1 MRKCTSSAIGAK
13 TLAWQGRVLWLL
25 LLPLCLAGPFGPRSM
40 AFAQG
45 SGVPQGTSQGTGVIA
60 GRVIDAASGEALGKA
75 EVRLSGGAPGGSQP
89 GSPAARAMVART
101 GADGAFLLQ
110 GIEAGDYVLSVSRR
124 AYAACGSDVNGL
136 PGRQQGC
143 ATRFTLRA
151 GQKLENVQIR
161 LLRAA
166 VVTGEVRDEDG
177 EPMAGVVVEAEQY
190 RYLRGTKVLTATSRA
205 TSDDRG
211 QYRLYNLSPGR
222 YFVKAQ
228 GRGLMARLAGA
239 MMAGGGPGRMG
250 AAGSLGDGGG
260 FGRVGMMAGLDD
272 AITYPPTYYP
282 KAEFPEEAIP
292 LQLAPGAEMGG
303 IDFRLVPTT
312 TYSVR
317 GVVAGVTGEPMTG
330 ITVTARR
337 AGSKVT
343 LAGATAFASADAR
356 TGAFALRGLTP
367 GRYELVARSMGMR
380 RGAAQGAGA
389 SGMLIADL
397 GNAHLEGL
405 TISLRP
411 DVQIQGSVL
420 LPKDNPEAQLER
432 MRIVLDG
439 ALPGPQR
446 MARVDAEGR
455 FQVSLAA
462 ADRPSFSLEGLPEG
476 LYVKTMKLGGVDL
489 TAQGAEPP
497 SEVLGEFQIQLGADG
512 GTVTGTTRD
521 ATGKAIAGARV
532 VLMPERTGQARQ
544 LWRKTTISGEDGA
557 YQFSAVAPGR
567 YRVYVFEELDSGP
580 ALDPDFLANFGQ
592 RWKALEVKPGA
603 SVTGE
608 SLPIPASDTAMH
620 LGEMAP

>member
-1 MRKCTSSAIGAK
+1 MRNSTSSAIGAP
-13 TLAWQGRVLWLL
+13 TFPWRGRVLRRLL
-25 LLPLCLAGPFGPRSM
+25 LSLCVLSAFGPLNM
-40 AFAQG
+40 AFAQ
-45 SGVPQGTSQGTGVIA
+45 SADPSQGTTPGTGVIA
-60 GRVIDAASGEALGKA
+60 GRVLDAASGEVLGKA
-75 EVRLSGGAPGGSQP
+75 EVRLSGGPAGGSQP
-89 GSPAARAMVART
+89 GSPAARAVVART

-110 GIEAGDYVLSVSRR
+110 GIQAGDYVLSVSRR
-124 AYAACGSDVNGL
+124 AYAACGSDVDGL

-143 ATRFTLRA
+143 STRFTLHA
-151 GQKLENVQIR
+151 GQKLGNVQIR

-190 RYLRGTKVLTATSRA
+190 RYLRGAKVLTATSRA

-250 AAGSLGDGGG
+250 GAGGPGAAGGI
-260 FGRVGMMAGLDD
+260 GRGSMMAGLDD

-303 IDFRLVPTT
+303 IDFRLTPTA
-312 TYSVR
+312 TYSLS

-337 AGSKVT
+337 AGSTVS
-343 LAGATAFASADAR
+343 LGGPTAFASADAR
-356 TGAFALRGLTP
+356 TGAFTLRGLAP

-380 RGAAQGAGA
+380 RGAAQAAGA
-389 SGMLIADL
+389 SGILIADL

-405 TISLRP
+405 TIPLRP

-420 LPKDNPEAQLER
+420 LPQNNQEAQIER
-432 MRIVLDG
+432 MRVVMEG

-455 FQVSLAA
+455 FQLALAA

-476 LYVKTMKLGGVDL
+476 FYVKAMKLGGVDVM
-489 TAQGAEPP
+489 AQGAEAP
-497 SEVLGEFQIQLGADG
+497 SEVLGEFQIQLAADG
-512 GTVTGTTRD
+512 GKVSGLTRD
-521 ATGKAIAGARV
+521 GTGKAIASARV

-544 LWRKTTISGEDGA
+544 LWRKTAISGEDGTF
-557 YQFSAVAPGR
+557 QFDAVAPGR
-567 YRVYVFEELDSGP
+567 YRVYLFEELDSGP
-580 ALDPDFLANFGQ
+580 ALDPDFLTNFGQ
-592 RWKALEVKPGA
+592 RWRALEVKPGA
-603 SVTGE
+603 SATAE
-608 SLPIPASDTAMH
+608 SLLIPVSDTAMH